1 MKPALVLE
9 AVAILLLLALASAM
23 PRRAAPWCRLAEG
36 ALGRLATRRGLAIAL
51 VGFLAFGGSAAVA
64 LLGRLPVPEVNDE
77 FSYLLAADTFASGRL
92 TNPPHLMWVH
102 FESMHIIHQ
111 PTYASKYPPGQGL
124 ALAAGQAL
132 GGHPIVGVW
141 LSMALACAALTWMLQ
156 AWLPPWWALLGGL
169 LAVVRPGLFSY
180 WAQSY
185 WGGAVA
191 ALGGALVWG
200 AVPRLVRRPR
210 VREALVLGLGL
221 AILANS
227 RPFEGLLVSVP
238 AGAVLLLWLAS
249 KRGPALRVS
258 IRQIVAPLL
267 VVLALTAGAMAFYNL
282 RVSGDPLRLPYLVHE
297 ETYSVAPIF
306 PWQHPRPVVRHRH
319 QVLIDFHKD
328 MAFRTLQR
336 RSLSGLFKA
345 KAGQFRALWRFYLGL
360 AFTVPLVM
368 LPWVL
373 KNRWMRVALLTC
385 SVVVAGLLVEMF
397 AYPHYAAPITG
408 LLFALVLQAMR
419 HLRLWRWR
427 DRPIGLCVVWATLLL
442 WVALAPQMRRQPKDE
457 MLYRAHM
464 LTRLQEEGGL
474 HLVLV
479 RYQPWH
485 SPHTEWVYN
494 AADIDGAKVVWAREM
509 DATRNREL
517 LDHFRGRRAWLLEAD
532 VDPSRLTPY
541 LGRSD
546 PPY

>member
-1 MKPALVLE
+1 
-9 AVAILLLLALASAM
+9 
-23 PRRAAPWCRLAEG
+23 
-36 ALGRLATRRGLAIAL
+36 
-51 VGFLAFGGSAAVA
+51 
-64 LLGRLPVPEVNDE
+64 
-77 FSYLLAADTFASGRL
+77 
-92 TNPPHLMWVH
+92 
-102 FESMHIIHQ
+102 
-111 PTYASKYPPGQGL
+111 
-124 ALAAGQAL
+124 
-132 GGHPIVGVW
+132 
-141 LSMALACAALTWMLQ
+141 MALACAALTWMLQ
-156 AWLPPWWALLGGL
+156 AWLPPGWALLGGL
-169 LAVVRPGLFSY
+169 LAVVRPGIFSY

-200 AVPRLVRRPR
+200 AVPRLMRRPR

-227 RPFEGLLVSVP
+227 RPFEGLLASLP
-238 AGAVLLLWLAS
+238 AAGALLLWMAS
-249 KRGPALRVS
+249 KRRPALGVS

-282 RVSGDPLRLPYLVHE
+282 RVTGDPLRLPYQVHE

-306 PWQHPRPVVRHRH
+306 PWQRPRHVSRHRH
-319 QVLIDFHKD
+319 TVLGDFHKE
-328 MAFRTLQR
+328 MAFRYMQR
-336 RSLSGLFKA
+336 RSIVGLFSA
-345 KAGQFRALWRFYLGL
+345 KGGQFRALWRFYLGL
-360 AFTVPLVM
+360 ALTVPLVM

-373 KNRWMRVALLTC
+373 KDRWMRVSLLTC

-427 DRPIGLCVVWATLLL
+427 DRPIGLCVVWAILFLC
-442 WVALAPQMRRQPKDE
+442 VALAPQMRRQPKDE
-457 MLYRAHM
+457 MLYRGRM
-464 LTRLQEEGGL
+464 LTSLEDEEGR

-494 AADIDGAKVVWAREM
+494 AADIDRAKVVWAREM
-509 DATRNREL
+509 GAARNREL
-517 LDHFRGRRAWLLEAD
+517 LEFFKGRRAWLLEAD

-541 LGRSD
+541 LVGSGS
-546 PPY
+546 